1 MNCSDTYAHVIAQ
14 KSDGR
19 KHAAERAEGNTAAG
33 ETQRAGL
40 GGIRVAS
47 LSCTCQATTF
57 LKTKPSE
64 FIIR

>member
-1 MNCSDTYAHVIAQ
+1 MNCSDSYAHVIAQ

-19 KHAAERAEGNTAAG
+19 KHAERAEGNTG
-33 ETQRAGL
+33 GTEGWL
-40 GGIRVAS
+40 GIRVAS
-47 LSCTCQATTF
+47 LLYVSATTF